1 MKISNN
7 ALNFLLAQYRAIFKR
22 AYVKGIA
29 SAVILTA
36 GLAAGQAH
44 ADAPYLADGK
54 DHYFYGSTWTEASTS
69 DAAFHKKNG
78 ITAGAIGGNGI
89 SGDATLDEEK
99 TLTEVT
105 GGELIIGG
113 NAAGALQYIQSG
125 TAAGGWASASTGN
138 ITAQG
143 NSVTITGSGTVT
155 KDGANA
161 GTRGVVFGAR
171 ANAAAGMAYALN
183 NHITVNKGASG
194 GTAAAS
200 HGFIGGQ
207 AQGFKG
213 ATASSNIVNIS
224 GTTTQRQVLSLSG
237 TQTVIGG
244 SAQALTSGGN
254 SGTGLYTASQNTITL
269 TNVSGNAAS
278 SGQNL
283 MVLGGYLELKNAD
296 ATTTSG
302 VAQGNVITVT
312 GGSFTFAENT
322 SGAVIGAS
330 NNSGTQAFK
339 SLTFSDNKVSLSD
352 TTFSLNNKNAMITG
366 ASAYTDGT
374 GSITGNAVE
383 LVNTAITASDDGT
396 SAIVGASIEGAGANV
411 TAARNTVVIT
421 DTENKADA
429 TTNKLTADTVAGAV
443 INNTYQTNTTLKI
456 SATGNTVDIGSNVVL
471 DLTDGAGVAGAYIN
485 FSGSKT
491 SVLTANDN
499 SVSVAGEIT
508 GDVKAVNL
516 QNADA
521 FATGDDAPTLSFL
534 NNDVTLKTGGK
545 VQSGSLVGGAG
556 NDSLVTIENGATYIA
571 NKDANNDLVSD
582 RIDVNGTVI
591 VEAGKSLQVSG
602 FYENGVSS
610 TKFNENLTNIG
621 SSAAIKNAGTI
632 NLYGKAVVTNG
643 ATLTATTDGALI
655 TLNGSDSLQTNM
667 DDVLDPED
675 RVSGADFA
683 TLVIN
688 KSTAQSYLS
697 ADKVLGAT
705 TNDSEGRI
713 NLTSG
718 AVFELSDTSN
728 VDLAT
733 SFNFSKTAQNGAI
746 QVDGDTAN
754 GGSVIRGN
762 ELTVS
767 RQLASNA
774 VKTSDANLAAGTYE
788 GLNALGANGIKIEA
802 NVLHLGADNLT
813 SARSEDILFGEA
825 TFRDQLTFSALANGQ
840 TPEGETIANDGY
852 HLVSKA
858 VGDHYSVLQGQGTSL
873 SDVPYTYYEA
883 QDGVVEGDATIKGDS
898 GSLTIRNGNFTADGA
913 LTVASG
919 GEILVGGDDGIDDN
933 TATPTN
939 APDATLVL
947 GQALTFDLSTASADP
962 TVTVEGAQ
970 DSRYDADLAAETVGN
985 DRHVVLDLRNGITLV
1000 GSGANKDTLNGAA
1013 TIDVKSG
1020 GEVLLTAS
1028 NLNSL
1033 LAKNADIN
1041 NNSGSIFKASS
1052 GGAFIVEG
1060 DVDATFDDFNAAG
1073 THGISL
1079 SNKGYLVAN
1088 SLTIDNSSA
1097 DNLTTAQD
1105 EGSYQFKTVDWGNGT
1120 VVVQDLEISDLQ
1132 LTTGENKPTD
1142 ANSYASYVTLAQ
1154 GTAEIG
1160 SSLLSNNQTLKLGD
1174 ADSSGNIILA
1184 TDDAAA
1190 EGVINVERIQV
1201 DQGFVAAAKGVWD
1214 GTNTDLIL
1222 SGSGA
1227 ALEVGYGA
1235 GEKYI
1240 DDASASLTLNTINM
1254 TGENTE
1260 VNVYA
1265 GGSLFANSLSMAATS
1280 TMKVSAYGY
1289 AEFDSANFGALT
1301 TPADTESG
1309 AVVVYGH
1316 LKVNGDTNA
1325 TIASG
1330 ENSVDDPRNGVA
1342 FGQEGSLEIYKNGT
1356 LEFGL
1361 DAVNGAIL
1369 NTSTT
1374 KTFNGSGS
1382 IDLDADYTKIANN
1395 GGTLK
1400 LDFAQGTV
1408 FDGEAIQTLKQALF
1422 TSGSFQEGVLK
1433 NGGILNIADGKFHG
1447 IEVSEQTGEGLSG
1460 YTATWE
1466 SLKTFSDIYGNDVTN
1481 DQLLQTNVSG
1491 IKVDDNVQGHW
1502 ASLSM
1507 ASGVSTKAQVN
1518 LIGDTSLNYAAGNN
1532 GFFISDAAHQIA
1544 LGAKVAGDR
1553 TLSLVDGGKIGTVS
1567 LNAADSQYEEETVL
1581 EVTSTGNNPSATL
1594 TTIAEI
1600 KGEGVSTQGV
1610 AWGTVA
1616 NFYADTEV
1624 TGDITGIE
1632 NVQAFNGTKVTAQNT
1647 AFVSDL
1653 RIENASIAIANKAQ
1667 FGDAFVMG
1675 GTISAKNAEML
1686 DTLGDEIAVVND
1698 GWFKVDETLTA
1709 QRTVPSQVA
1718 LATLRSVP

>member
-1 MKISNN
+1 MQLVLCNT
-7 ALNFLLAQYRAIFKR
+7 FK
-22 AYVKGIA
+22 
-29 SAVILTA
+29 AV
-36 GLAAGQAH
+36 
-44 ADAPYLADGK
+44 
-54 DHYFYGSTWTEASTS
+54 
-69 DAAFHKKNG
+69 
-78 ITAGAIGGNGI
+78 
-89 SGDATLDEEK
+89 
-99 TLTEVT
+99 
-105 GGELIIGG
+105 LIIGG

-1079 SNKGYLVAN
+1079 NNKGYLVAD
-1088 SLTIDNSSA
+1088 SLTIDNSGA

-1105 EGSYQFKTVDWGNGT
+1105 EGSYTFKTVDWGDGT

-1132 LTTGENKPTD
+1132 LTTGENKPEG
-1142 ANSYASYVTLAQ
+1142 ANSYASYVTLGQ

-1160 SSLLSNNQTLKLGD
+1160 SSLLSYNQTLKLGD
-1174 ADSSGNIILA
+1174 TDSSGNIILF
-1184 TDDAAA
+1184 
-1190 EGVINVERIQV
+1190 RQYY
-1201 DQGFVAAAKGVWD
+1201 
-1214 GTNTDLIL
+1214 L
-1222 SGSGA
+1222 S
-1227 ALEVGYGA
+1227 Y
-1235 GEKYI
+1235 
-1240 DDASASLTLNTINM
+1240 
-1254 TGENTE
+1254 
-1260 VNVYA
+1260 
-1265 GGSLFANSLSMAATS
+1265 
-1280 TMKVSAYGY
+1280 
-1289 AEFDSANFGALT
+1289 
-1301 TPADTESG
+1301 
-1309 AVVVYGH
+1309 
-1316 LKVNGDTNA
+1316 
-1325 TIASG
+1325 
-1330 ENSVDDPRNGVA
+1330 R
-1342 FGQEGSLEIYKNGT
+1342 
-1356 LEFGL
+1356 
-1361 DAVNGAIL
+1361 
-1369 NTSTT
+1369 
-1374 KTFNGSGS
+1374 
-1382 IDLDADYTKIANN
+1382 
-1395 GGTLK
+1395 
-1400 LDFAQGTV
+1400 
-1408 FDGEAIQTLKQALF
+1408 
-1422 TSGSFQEGVLK
+1422 
-1433 NGGILNIADGKFHG
+1433 
-1447 IEVSEQTGEGLSG
+1447 
-1460 YTATWE
+1460 
-1466 SLKTFSDIYGNDVTN
+1466 
-1481 DQLLQTNVSG
+1481 
-1491 IKVDDNVQGHW
+1491 
-1502 ASLSM
+1502 
-1507 ASGVSTKAQVN
+1507 
-1518 LIGDTSLNYAAGNN
+1518 
-1532 GFFISDAAHQIA
+1532 
-1544 LGAKVAGDR
+1544 R
-1553 TLSLVDGGKIGTVS
+1553 CC
-1567 LNAADSQYEEETVL
+1567 
-1581 EVTSTGNNPSATL
+1581 
-1594 TTIAEI
+1594 
-1600 KGEGVSTQGV
+1600 
-1610 AWGTVA
+1610 
-1616 NFYADTEV
+1616 
-1624 TGDITGIE
+1624 
-1632 NVQAFNGTKVTAQNT
+1632 
-1647 AFVSDL
+1647 
-1653 RIENASIAIANKAQ
+1653 R
-1667 FGDAFVMG
+1667 
-1675 GTISAKNAEML
+1675 
-1686 DTLGDEIAVVND
+1686 
-1698 GWFKVDETLTA
+1698 
-1709 QRTVPSQVA
+1709 
-1718 LATLRSVP
+1718 